1 MMTFITIFLGL
12 LPGFAWLLFYLEEDT
27 HPEPKKIVAAVFGAG
42 ILSAVA
48 ALAAEFF
55 VSCAFV
61 YGFGNCAQ
69 KVGGGVTLTPVLILV
84 FATIEELVKFGA
96 VYFTVAKTK
105 YFKEPID
112 AMVYM
117 AVAALGFATIENL
130 GALSDPGTPV
140 LLNDIFE
147 IATFR
152 LVGTTLLH
160 TLTASII
167 GYFWALSI
175 RNFKNKS
182 LLIYGLI
189 LASVLHAVF
198 NYLIL
203 TAGNLLYP
211 IVFVAVV
218 GFFALGDFDK
228 LKGKKL

>member
-1 MMTFITIFLGL
+1 MIFIIIFLGL

-27 HPEPKKIVAAVFGAG
+27 HPEPKRIVAMVFLAG
-42 ILSAVA
+42 VLSAVA
-48 ALAAEFF
+48 ALVAEFF

-61 YGFGNCAQ
+61 YGFGNCAK
-69 KVGGGVTLTPVLILV
+69 KVGGGVNLTPVLILV
-84 FATIEELVKFGA
+84 FAVIEEVVKFGA
-96 VYFTVAKTK
+96 VYLTVAKTK

-117 AVAALGFATIENL
+117 AVAALGFATVENL

-140 LLNDIFE
+140 LLNSIFE

-152 LVGTTLLH
+152 FVGTTLLH
-160 TLTASII
+160 TLTASIT
-167 GYFWALSI
+167 GYFWALGI

-182 LLIYGLI
+182 FLIYGLI
-189 LASVLHAVF
+189 LASALHAAF

-203 TAGNLLYP
+203 TSGNLFYP

-218 GFFALGDFDK
+218 GFFTLGDFDR
-228 LKGKKL
+228 LKDKKL